1 MLLKFPYLELCSIL
15 FHGGDID
22 YYNAVDDYDRAENT
36 EITQQL

>member
-22 YYNAVDDYDRAENT
+22 YYNAVDDYDCAENT